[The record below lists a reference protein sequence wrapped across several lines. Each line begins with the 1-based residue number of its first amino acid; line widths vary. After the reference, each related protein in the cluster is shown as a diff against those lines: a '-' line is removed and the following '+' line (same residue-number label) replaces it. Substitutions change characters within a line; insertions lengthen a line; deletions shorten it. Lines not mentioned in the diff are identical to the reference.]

1 MNRSLNANSYQRS
14 RFYDIFVTFL
24 GRAALSIGIR
34 KSKQNSDALVEA
46 TIDKKV
52 LIS

>member
-1 MNRSLNANSYQRS
+1 MLIRTSVVDSTE
-14 RFYDIFVTFL
+14 FVTFL
-24 GRAALSIGIR
+24 GKAALSIGIR